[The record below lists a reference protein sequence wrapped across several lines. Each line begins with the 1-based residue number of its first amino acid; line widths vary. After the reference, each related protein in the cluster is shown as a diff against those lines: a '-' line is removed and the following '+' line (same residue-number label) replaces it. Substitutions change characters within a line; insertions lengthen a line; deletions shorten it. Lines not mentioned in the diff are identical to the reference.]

1 MRIQSDQD
9 PQQPARRQ
17 SLPPPPNYGSRRVQ
31 LRLLGMILAFG
42 VVLWL
47 MNEARKPSNWEW
59 FTALD
64 EQAANQQPDQ
74 PEPDT
79 RFRSRPQPDSDPPG
93 VIRMGDQQQ
102 REPVELP
109 PSAGGDARSLAEF
122 DAWKRALA
130 ALDADGRL
138 LLDRLLLASRGR
150 AKLLDENAE
159 RRKEMIGRLHSEHDA
174 FLSEA
179 FQAVVEQRDNL
190 SDEEKESWLT
200 ILREMEAQWTD
211 GIQPAL
217 MAVSTGMEVTGGQQA
232 LLQEAQATID
242 RIDLASIVDNTVHRP
257 SDRHAWFRLLEQL
270 ENHDQQ
276 ILEAAD
282 VPDVGF
288 VELFEQPDNYRGELV
303 RIAGELKMAKRVRP
317 VRNALGIEEYYM
329 FWIKPDGSNS
339 PLAIYTLEVPE
350 GFPELT
356 RDGVMLDD
364 MRATFTG
371 YFFKRWVYPA
381 GDGPRITPL
390 LLAKAPTWSPEPP
403 SEQAALPSTT
413 AILIATLAAAL
424 IGIACAAIAFRAAR
438 VKSSNRSPYNT
449 SVQQAPERL
458 AALEQQPAPPTVGEK
473 LEQFISGE
481 RGGDS

>member
-1 MRIQSDQD
+1 M
-9 PQQPARRQ
+9 
-17 SLPPPPNYGSRRVQ
+17 
-31 LRLLGMILAFG
+31 
-42 VVLWL
+42 WL

-64 EQAANQQPDQ
+64 EQAANQQPEQ

-79 RFRSRPQPDSDPPG
+79 RFRQRPQPDGDPPG
-93 VIRMGDQQQ
+93 VIRMGDEED
-102 REPVELP
+102 RAAVALR
-109 PSAGGDARSLAEF
+109 PSAEGDARSLAEF
-122 DAWKRALA
+122 DVWKRALA
-130 ALDADGRL
+130 GLDAEQRL

-150 AKLLDENAE
+150 AQLRDENAE
-159 RRKEMIGRLHSEHDA
+159 RRKEMIGQLQSEYDA
-174 FLSEA
+174 FLTEA

-200 ILREMEAQWTD
+200 VLREMEAEWSG
-211 GIQPAL
+211 GIKPAL
-217 MAVSTGMEVTGGQQA
+217 MAVSTGMELTGEQQA
-232 LLQEAQATID
+232 LLHDAQATID
-242 RIDLASIVDNTVHRP
+242 RVDLASIVDNTVHRP

-276 ILEAAD
+276 ILEAAE

-303 RIAGELKMAKRVRP
+303 RIAGQLKMAKRVRP
-317 VRNALGIEEYYM
+317 ARNALGIEEYYM

-350 GFPELT
+350 EFPKLT

-390 LLAKAPTWSPEPP
+390 LLAKKPTWSPEPLA
-403 SEQAALPSTT
+403 EQAALPSTAT
-413 AILIATLAAAL
+413 ILIATLAAAL
-424 IGIACAAIAFRAAR
+424 IGIVCAAIAFRAAR
-438 VKSSNRSPYNT
+438 MKSSIRSPYNT

-458 AALEQQPAPPTVGEK
+458 AALEQEPAPPTVGEK

-481 RGGDS
+481 RGGDK